1 MLNILS
7 VFIDYISF
15 EKRYSVKT
23 VQAYTNDLEQF
34 FSFIENTFS
43 LTSIQEI
50 KHLHIR
56 NWISTLSD
64 NSISARSINRKI
76 STLKSFYKFLQKNNY
91 VTQNPMSK
99 VIAPRVAKKLPIFI
113 NESTLTKINTDIDT
127 ENDYV
132 SFMHGLIVEILY
144 QTGMRRFELLNIQI
158 SDIDFAQYQLKVLG
172 KGNKERIIP
181 LNKSLCNLLNTFI
194 EERNKIAI
202 GHSYL
207 FSLPNGKPLY
217 EKYIYMAVKKELAKY
232 TTMENISPHVLRH
245 TFATHMLNRGADL
258 NAVKELLGH
267 AGLAATQV
275 YTHNTIERLKD
286 VYKKAHPKGEQ

>member
-1 MLNILS
+1 MRNVLS

-43 LTSIQEI
+43 FVSIQEV
-50 KHLHIR
+50 KHTHIR
-56 NWISTLSD
+56 NWISQLSD
-64 NSISARSINRKI
+64 NGIGARSINRKI
-76 STLKSFYKFLQKNNY
+76 STLKSLYKFLQKNNY
-91 VTQNPMSK
+91 VAQNPMCK
-99 VIAPRVAKKLPIFI
+99 VISPKVAKKLPVFM
-113 NESTLTKINTDIDT
+113 NESTLTRINTDIA
-127 ENDYV
+127 EESDYV
-132 SFMHGLIVEILY
+132 SYMHGLIVELLY

-158 SDIDFAQYQLKVLG
+158 SDIDFAQNQLKVLG

-181 LNKSLCNLLNTFI
+181 LNKSLCNLLNRYI
-194 EERNKIAI
+194 DERNKIAK

-217 EKYIYMAVKKELAKY
+217 EKYIYTAVKKELAKY
-232 TTMENISPHVLRH
+232 TTMENVSPHVLRH

-286 VYKKAHPKGEQ
+286 VYKKAHPKGEG